1 MKHFRLGSKLQYR
14 TFGFSTFVFNISVMR
29 NEHQKVVLESIR
41 LSPDLEIEE
50 FVDPSDGSRYL
61 RVNVPEA
68 GSFEIDYNA
77 EAELSPC
84 YSSPASIEEV
94 PHAVLPLDVV
104 PYLYPSRYCESD
116 RLGRLALLQF
126 GYLHSGYSRVQGIC
140 NWIYDN
146 VAYLSGSTSSNT
158 SAFDTVTERAGVC
171 RDFAHLGIAFCR
183 ALSVPARFVGGY
195 AVGLDP
201 PDFHAVFEAYLG
213 GRWYL
218 FDPTRLVPLD
228 HFVRV
233 GTGHDAAD
241 VSFATIF
248 GPAEMSQMTLRIEV
262 GNGAG
267 TDSAVTAIS
276 TISGRTGVRAD
287 VSGKDDTE

>member
-29 NEHQKVVLESIR
+29 NRHQKVVAEDIR
-41 LSPDLEIEE
+41 LSPELDVEE
-50 FVDPSDGSRYL
+50 SADQADGSRYF
-61 RVNVPEA
+61 RVNVPA
-68 GSFEIDYNA
+68 GGDFEIDYHA
-77 EAELSPC
+77 EVELSPY
-84 YSSPASIEEV
+84 YSPPSSIEEV
-94 PHAVLPLDVV
+94 PHAVLPLEVV
-104 PYLYPSRYCESD
+104 PYLYPSRYCQSD

-126 GYLHSGYSRVQGIC
+126 GHLFPGYSRVQGIC

-146 VAYLSGSTSSNT
+146 VVYLSGSTSSNT
-158 SAFDTVTERAGVC
+158 SAFDTVTDRAGVC

-183 ALSVPARFVGGY
+183 ALSVPARFVSGY
-195 AVGLDP
+195 AIGLDP

-218 FDPTRLVPLD
+218 FDATRLVSLD

-248 GPAEMSQMTLRIEV
+248 GPVEMSHMALYIEAED
-262 GNGAG
+262 GGG
-267 TDSAVTAIS
+267 TDSSVTAIS
-276 TISGRTGVRAD
+276 TIAGGGV
-287 VSGKDDTE
+287 GNG